1 MYEFGENILY
11 YLTVYNENYA
21 MAPMPEGAKE
31 GILKGMYKIQPSQV
45 NAAAPLAHLLGS
57 GPILNE
63 TLKAQ
68 RILEENY
75 GIPSEVW
82 SVTSYKELHRDGIDV
97 ERWNMLHPSEKPR
110 VSYLGQTLGGTQGVV
125 VAASDY
131 VKALPDMISR
141 WIRAPFFSLGTN
153 GFGRSDTRKYLRDFF
168 EVDARYIVIATL
180 STLMRQCKVK
190 SDVVKQAIK
199 DLDVNPEKAN
209 PMIS

>member
-1 MYEFGENILY
+1 
-11 YLTVYNENYA
+11 
-21 MAPMPEGAKE
+21 
-31 GILKGMYKIQPSQV
+31 
-45 NAAAPLAHLLGS
+45 
-57 GPILNE
+57 LNE